1 MLCSFWVA
9 ASAGMAGDCGN
20 DGGCWLCEGVGDHK
34 GRPYVVL
41 ANGGVSG
48 TWEYDAEVSE

>member
-1 MLCSFWVA
+1 
-9 ASAGMAGDCGN
+9 MAGDCGN